1 MKTNDLAESYKA
13 LIQSVV
19 DKEPVAFREIFEDIM
34 KKKTYA
40 YIEEIKAEMHKSLFN
55 EDDDSTMDDE
65 VNSATGSDNGD
76 ESQSD
81 KDIDSSTGGSD

>member
-1 MKTNDLAESYKA
+1 MKTNDLAETYKA
-13 LIQSVV
+13 LIQAVAN
-19 DKEPVAFREIFEDIM
+19 KEPLAFKEIFEDIM

-55 EDDDSTMDDE
+55 EDDASTMDDE
-65 VNSATGSDNGD
+65 VNSATGSNDGD

-81 KDIDSSTGGSD
+81 KDIDSTTGGSD